1 MKAMRDGGSSEMV
14 IAIVPGHESAIED
27 WRRIVRAFN

>member
-1 MKAMRDGGSSEMV
+1 MV

-27 WRRIVRAFN
+27 WGRIVRAFN

>member
-1 MKAMRDGGSSEMV
+1 MGAMRDGRISQMV

-27 WRRIVRAFN
+27 SGRIVRAFN